1 MILSFSD
8 QKEINFIESY
18 FFPAFI
24 SSYFYKP
31 HREVKHMNRDSLLA
45 VEANLQSKTVI
56 TTQKGWEGLLALF
69 TLGLCW

>member
-1 MILSFSD
+1 
-8 QKEINFIESY
+8 
-18 FFPAFI
+18 
-24 SSYFYKP
+24 
-31 HREVKHMNRDSLLA
+31 MNRDRLLA